1 VEQVPLQ
8 LRVPVLVLVVALLVL
23 LQLRLPSVSLLR
35 ERLGWRPV

>member
-8 LRVPVLVLVVALLVL
+8 LRVPVLVVALPVL
-23 LQLRLPSVSLLR
+23 LQLRLEPMALLR

>member
-1 VEQVPLQ
+1 VEQVPLE
-8 LRVPVLVLVVALLVL
+8 LRVPVLVVALLVL